1 MFAFLRGQLKEE
13 PWNHPWY
20 VEQGKKDLVHVVG
33 LINDYLISSG
43 PYMLGEHFTI
53 ADIPVGLV
61 VNRWFMIND
70 LNRPDYP
77 VVAAYYELLT
87 ERPAYRKHVRNG
99 FP

>member
-1 MFAFLRGQLKEE
+1 
-13 PWNHPWY
+13 
-20 VEQGKKDLVHVVG
+20 
-33 LINDYLISSG
+33 
-43 PYMLGEHFTI
+43 MLGKHFTI

-61 VNRWFMIND
+61 VNRWFMINE

-77 VVAAYYELLT
+77 VVAVYYELLT